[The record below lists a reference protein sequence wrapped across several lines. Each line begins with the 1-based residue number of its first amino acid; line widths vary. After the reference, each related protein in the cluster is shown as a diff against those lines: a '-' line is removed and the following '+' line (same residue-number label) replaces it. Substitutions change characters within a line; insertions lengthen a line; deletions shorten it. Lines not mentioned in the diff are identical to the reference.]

1 MWPMQGGYGMNP
13 KPARLG
19 KCNANEILEQQLT
32 ISVMQLVFITFL
44 VVLFFVLSLLLIPQT
59 FGFL

>member
-19 KCNANEILEQQLT
+19 KCNSHEVLEQQLT
-32 ISVMQLVFITFL
+32 ISVLQLVFITFL

-59 FGFL
+59 YGFL